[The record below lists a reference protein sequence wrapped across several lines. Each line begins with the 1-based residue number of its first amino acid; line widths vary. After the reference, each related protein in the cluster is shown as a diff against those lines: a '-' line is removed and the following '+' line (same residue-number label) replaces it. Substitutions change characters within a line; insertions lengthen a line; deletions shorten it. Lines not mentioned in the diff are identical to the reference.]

1 MSQPRPQTFP
11 GPGGPQRAAGQAD
24 PPPGGPRG
32 PGARGPHGPYRAP
45 GPRDVYEPRDPHGHF
60 EPPEPRGPGEHAEPR
75 EPPGPGEHA
84 EPREPRGSREHAEPR
99 EPGGPR
105 GPRTPE
111 NGRAAAVRLTG
122 RGAIL
127 ALLVLSFLGLI
138 VSDGLGWGVFAD
150 GMFVVAC
157 IVIACYTKP
166 GDLLAVTVCPPLA
179 FFVACVGEK
188 LITSAGGT
196 SAAEG
201 TLVTL
206 ATSAP
211 WLFLGTGVTI
221 LIGLRR
227 GLLDNIRE
235 LRRGLRGDPDGPWP
249 ARGRTARSG
258 PGGPLAPG
266 AGGRAW
272 RR

>member
-1 MSQPRPQTFP
+1 
-11 GPGGPQRAAGQAD
+11 
-24 PPPGGPRG
+24 
-32 PGARGPHGPYRAP
+32 
-45 GPRDVYEPRDPHGHF
+45 
-60 EPPEPRGPGEHAEPR
+60 
-75 EPPGPGEHA
+75 
-84 EPREPRGSREHAEPR
+84 
-99 EPGGPR
+99 
-105 GPRTPE
+105 
-111 NGRAAAVRLTG
+111 VRLTG

-138 VSDGLGWGVFAD
+138 VSDGLGWGMFAD
-150 GMFVVAC
+150 GTFVAAC
-157 IVIACYTKP
+157 ILVGCSAKP
-166 GDLLAVTVCPPLA
+166 SDLLPVTVCPPLT
-179 FFVACVGEK
+179 FFVACVADK

-211 WLFLGTGVTI
+211 WLFLGTAVTI

-235 LRRGLRGDPDGPWP
+235 LRRGLRGEPDGPLP
-249 ARGRTARSG
+249 ARGRAAGNS
-258 PGGPLAPG
+258 PGGPLERG
-266 AGGRAW
+266 SGGPAW

>member
-1 MSQPRPQTFP
+1 MSRPRPR
-11 GPGGPQRAAGQAD
+11 GPQRATG
-24 PPPGGPRG
+24 
-32 PGARGPHGPYRAP
+32 RA
-45 GPRDVYEPRDPHGHF
+45 
-60 EPPEPRGPGEHAEPR
+60 EPPAGG
-75 EPPGPGEHA
+75 
-84 EPREPRGSREHAEPR
+84 PREPRTPPGS
-99 EPGGPR
+99 
-105 GPRTPE
+105 
-111 NGRAAAVRLTG
+111 GRAAAVRLTG

-138 VSDGLGWGVFAD
+138 VSDGLGWGMFAD
-150 GMFVVAC
+150 GMFVAAC

-166 GDLLAVTVCPPLA
+166 SDLLPVTVCPPLT
-179 FFVACVGEK
+179 FFVACVCGK

-211 WLFLGTGVTI
+211 WLFLGTAVTI

-235 LRRGLRGDPDGPWP
+235 LRRGLQGEPDGPLP
-249 ARGRTARSG
+249 ARGRRTAGSGSGGPLERG
-258 PGGPLAPG
+258 PGGP
-266 AGGRAW
+266 AW